1 MAGRADIGPHCP
13 MVHRPCSTGRAAAD
27 SRRIRLRS
35 NGQER
40 ETGGASFDQ
49 GRRPKGDPVAKR
61 TLCALALVAGIVVP
75 GVDVALAIT
84 PRSLPCE
91 NETLF
96 LVRAVDPF
104 FPSAVLLFLDP
115 GDTGTGVQSVD
126 SGVLK
131 RSGGNQWVSVGTW
144 DLFSPK
150 EACTLTGL
158 GDVELWLGLRNSDDQ
173 GARFDVL

>member
-1 MAGRADIGPHCP
+1 MDKSARPAE
-13 MVHRPCSTGRAAAD
+13 HRSTKVV
-27 SRRIRLRS
+27 
-35 NGQER
+35 
-40 ETGGASFDQ
+40 DQ
-49 GRRPKGDPVAKR
+49 RGDPVAKR

-150 EACTLTGL
+150 EVCTLTGL
-158 GDVELWLGLRNSDDQ
+158 GDVELWLG
-173 GARFDVL
+173 